1 MSRAGQTR
9 LLSKLLDEIDS
20 ENIEAYR
27 RSTADK
33 QTHIF
38 KVSRRSIRKGIR
50 DYLLK
55 QFSDEQSDTYLTK
68 TQIASI
74 LKSVDPEVYALIK
87 KSGTE
92 IQKWSKG
99 KDSQYY
105 TLHKFTKASILATF
119 DAKGSS
125 RYDKIFQMYSKD
137 LNKIGSRVAEELTKK
152 FSKSVEVKGRNI
164 GNLSHAEFEGIVES
178 AVADA
183 VENALKEETDISYTQ
198 LTKFLKKRGVD
209 LRIIRKTSTGT
220 MLVGLASAVE
230 NQEDNAATK
239 ARLSKLRKVLIE
251 ALEELER
258 TEQALSGLKG
268 SDSFQDRHRKQVL
281 KTVKT
286 AFDGIAD
293 VDTEDIV
300 FKESSGPTK
309 LSKSGKTTT
318 KKYRRGFQKKK
329 PRNVF
334 TGRGRSIAS
343 EPLYL
348 IGILNK
354 ELPRVV
360 RGNMGAP
367 GLENRSGRFA
377 QSVEVTDI
385 TKTPKGFPS
394 IGYTYRKSPYQTF
407 EMGNKQGS
415 KDRDPRTLIDKSIRE
430 VAIHFALGRFY
441 TRRI

>member
-1 MSRAGQTR
+1 MSRQ
-9 LLSKLLDEIDS
+9 SQIKLLTKLRDEIDA
-20 ENIEAYR
+20 EKVKEYR

-50 DYLLK
+50 DYLVK
-55 QFSDEQSDTYLTK
+55 QFSDKQSDTYLTK

-74 LKSVDPEVYALIK
+74 LKSVDPEIYALIK
-87 KSGTE
+87 KSGTQ

-99 KDSQYY
+99 KDSEYY
-105 TLHKFTKASILATF
+105 TLHKFTKATILATF

-137 LNKIGSRVAEELTKK
+137 LTKIGSRVGEELTKK
-152 FSKSVEVKGRNI
+152 FSKDTEVKGKEI
-164 GNLSHAEFEGIVES
+164 GNLSHAEFEGIIES

-183 VENALKEETDISYTQ
+183 IETALKEETDISYTK
-198 LTKFLKKRGVD
+198 LTAFLKERKVD
-209 LRIIRKTSTGT
+209 LKVIRKTDRGT
-220 MLVGLASAVE
+220 MQVTLASAVE
-230 NQEDNAATK
+230 NQEDNAASK
-239 ARLSKLRKVLIE
+239 ARLSKLREVLNK
-251 ALEELER
+251 ALEDIEK
-258 TEQALSGLKG
+258 TDKALSGLGG
-268 SDSFQDRHRKQVL
+268 SDSFQDRHKKQIL

-293 VDTEDIV
+293 VNTEDIV
-300 FKESSGPTK
+300 FKNSSGATK
-309 LSKSGKTTT
+309 LSIAGKTTA
-318 KKYRRGFQKKK
+318 KKYRKGFQKKN
-329 PRNVF
+329 PRNVL
-334 TGRGRSIAS
+334 TGRGRSVAS